1 MQDVA
6 IVTPSPEPERTNQH
20 SNSTPRLIA
29 FLCNPCLTAKHCSI
43 DFIFVCWH
51 TRGFVFSSFAF
62 LLFYK
67 KALGRVRSSDLWD
80 LIRFPLKQVSHWH
93 LWGHCTVEG
102 SPRGR
107 ATAGCTSVPS
117 TALLCSFCSHRL
129 QLKLFP
135 LQS

>member
-6 IVTPSPEPERTNQH
+6 IVAPSLEPERTNPH

-29 FLCNPCLTAKHCSI
+29 FFSNPWLTAKHCFI

-67 KALGRVRSSDLWD
+67 ETLGRVRSSDLWG
-80 LIRFPLKQVSHWH
+80 LTQFPLKQVSH
-93 LWGHCTVEG
+93 
-102 SPRGR
+102 
-107 ATAGCTSVPS
+107 
-117 TALLCSFCSHRL
+117 
-129 QLKLFP
+129 
-135 LQS
+135 